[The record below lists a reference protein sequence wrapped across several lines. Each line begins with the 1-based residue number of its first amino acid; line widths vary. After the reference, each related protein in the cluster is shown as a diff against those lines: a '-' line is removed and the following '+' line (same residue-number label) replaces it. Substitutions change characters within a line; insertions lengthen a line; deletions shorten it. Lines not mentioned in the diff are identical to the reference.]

1 MFPEKI
7 NFKEPFGSVDYKTE
21 VFHNYPDSLKEG

>member
-7 NFKEPFGSVDYKTE
+7 NFKEPFGTTDYKKE